1 MINIPTPPSPRI
13 AGSPTQIPKTQIP
26 KTQIPKTRQKRIA
39 QWQIDGVP

>member
-26 KTQIPKTRQKRIA
+26 KIPKTRQKRIA